1 MPASTSPRRPEA
13 VAAKLKEYGEQ
24 YPTMTR
30 LVQLGTTH
38 EGRGIFALA
47 IAEGIADPDPR
58 PAVLLNGAHHGGEL
72 LSIDVVLDAIA
83 VLLSRS
89 EARVERLLQG
99 LVIWCVPEVNPD
111 GVDAILDDSKRSDR
125 KNARDNNEDGRVD
138 EADGVDLNRNYP
150 FRWGA
155 LGEKGSSSRP
165 KSVYYR
171 GPAAG
176 SEPETQAMMGLARR
190 ERFCASISY
199 HTGTV
204 AILAPYTI
212 PEVKNPEPNEA
223 WQVGEW
229 LAGKMPRHPQDR
241 EFVLKKSLYPVDGT
255 DQDWLRHE
263 LGTLALIVESA
274 RGGIKGSDERAAI
287 IRVVRDTWLHLFE
300 RFLDGPSLSGWVK
313 NDAGEPVQAEVRLL
327 EQTLREDE
335 VWKSR
340 PRDGHFARFL
350 PGPGSYTVSARL
362 DGFAPVEQRIE
373 VGQERVEVELVIAGA
388 PASTGQEA

>member
-13 VAAKLKEYGEQ
+13 VAAKLKEYSEQ
-24 YPTMTR
+24 HPSRTR

-47 IAEGIADPDPR
+47 IAEDIANPDPR

-72 LSIDVVLDAIA
+72 LSIDVVLDAIE
-83 VLLSRS
+83 VLLNQSDARAQRFLS
-89 EARVERLLQG
+89 E

-138 EADGVDLNRNYP
+138 ESDGVDLNRNYP

-155 LGEKGSSSRP
+155 LGEKGSSAKP

-171 GPAAG
+171 GPEAA

-212 PEVKNPEPNEA
+212 PDVKNPEPNEA
-223 WQVGEW
+223 WQIGEW
-229 LAGKMPRHPQDR
+229 LAAHMPRHPQDR
-241 EFVLKKSLYPVDGT
+241 EFVLKKNLYPVDGT

-274 RGGIKGSDERAAI
+274 RGGVRGPDERTAI
-287 IRVVRDTWLHLFE
+287 VGVVRNTWLHLFE
-300 RFLDGPSLSGWVK
+300 RFLDGPSLSGRVI
-313 NDAGEPVQAEVRLL
+313 NDAGEPVQAEIRLL
-327 EQTLREDE
+327 EQTLNEGE
-335 VWKSR
+335 SWTSR

-350 PGPGSYTVSARL
+350 PGPGSYTVSARAT
-362 DGFAPVEQRIE
+362 GFTSVEQ
-373 VGQERVEVELVIAGA
+373 VVEVQTGRSEIELVIAGA
-388 PASTGQEA
+388 PASSEE